1 MRHLV
6 PIIAPII
13 AACWALTGCLGST
26 ETVPPDHYYRIT
38 VNEPGQPAASV
49 AFPGV
54 LSIATFDGDGFVRGR
69 PLLFSSSE
77 LQGQDTLRQHNYH
90 YWVDSPSRLLQ
101 GQLATY
107 LKNSALADSV
117 VTPEMRVHADFE
129 LLGKILR
136 LERVLGAGPSRVMV
150 KLELSVVRLSDH
162 TLVSTNTYS
171 SEINCIDDS
180 VSAAIAAMNQAVGKI
195 FNDFVAGAGRHDLM
209 PRG

>member
-1 MRHLV
+1 MRRLV

-13 AACWALTGCLGST
+13 AACWSLTGCLGST

-38 VNEPGQPAASV
+38 VNEPDQPAPSI

-54 LSIATFDGDGFVRGR
+54 LSIATFDGDGLVRGR
-69 PLLFSSSE
+69 PLLISSSE
-77 LQGQDTLRQHNYH
+77 LQGQGTLRQHNYH

-117 VTPEMRVHADFE
+117 VTPEMRVRADYE
-129 LLGKILR
+129 LVGKILR
-136 LERVLGAGPSRVMV
+136 LECVLGSGPSRVVV
-150 KLELSVVRLSDH
+150 KLELSMVRLRDH

-171 SEINCIDDS
+171 SEINCVDDS
-180 VSAAIAAMNQAVGKI
+180 VGAAITAMN
-195 FNDFVAGAGRHDLM
+195 
-209 PRG
+209 

>member
-1 MRHLV
+1 
-6 PIIAPII
+6 
-13 AACWALTGCLGST
+13 
-26 ETVPPDHYYRIT
+26 
-38 VNEPGQPAASV
+38 
-49 AFPGV
+49 
-54 LSIATFDGDGFVRGR
+54 
-69 PLLFSSSE
+69 
-77 LQGQDTLRQHNYH
+77 
-90 YWVDSPSRLLQ
+90 
-101 GQLATY
+101 
-107 LKNSALADSV
+107 V

>member
-6 PIIAPII
+6 SIIGPII

-38 VNEPGQPAASV
+38 VSQPDQPAPSV

-54 LSIATFDGDGFVRGR
+54 LSIATFDGDGLVRGR
-69 PLLFSSSE
+69 PVLFTTGG
-77 LQGQDTLRQHNYH
+77 LQGTLRQHNYH

-107 LKNSALADSV
+107 LKNSALAETV
-117 VTPEMRVHADFE
+117 VTPEMRVRADYE
-129 LLGKILR
+129 LVGKILR
-136 LERVLGAGPSRVMV
+136 LERVLGSGPPRVAV
-150 KLELSVVRLSDH
+150 ELELSVVRLRDH
-162 TLVSTNTYS
+162 TLVSTNTFS
-171 SEINCIDDS
+171 SEVNCVDDS
-180 VSAAIAAMNQAVGKI
+180 VGAAITAMNQAVGKI
-195 FNDFVAGAGRHDLM
+195 FNDFVASAGRSEVW

>member
-1 MRHLV
+1 MRRLV

-13 AACWALTGCLGST
+13 AACWSLTGCLGST

-38 VNEPGQPAASV
+38 VNEPDQPAPSI

-54 LSIATFDGDGFVRGR
+54 LSIATFDGDGLVRGR

-77 LQGQDTLRQHNYH
+77 LQGQGTLRQHNYH

-117 VTPEMRVHADFE
+117 VSPEMRVRADYE
-129 LLGKILR
+129 LVGKILR
-136 LERVLGAGPSRVMV
+136 LEVRARLGSWWSSSCRWCGSETTRWLAPIPTRP
-150 KLELSVVRLSDH
+150 K
-162 TLVSTNTYS
+162 STASTT
-171 SEINCIDDS
+171 
-180 VSAAIAAMNQAVGKI
+180 VSA
-195 FNDFVAGAGRHDLM
+195 
-209 PRG
+209 PRSPR